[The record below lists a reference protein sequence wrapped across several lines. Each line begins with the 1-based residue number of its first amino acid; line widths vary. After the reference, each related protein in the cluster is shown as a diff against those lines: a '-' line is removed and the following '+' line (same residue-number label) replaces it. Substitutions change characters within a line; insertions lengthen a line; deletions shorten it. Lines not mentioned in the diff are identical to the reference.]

1 MGKGQAGKKVAAGGL
16 RLGPG
21 GVLCCV
27 CKRPPGR
34 VCSVGFHTCGCV
46 CAVGSARIR
55 VDASAHPGRGS
66 LSSPVG
72 GVGPG
77 GPNDCSSR
85 SSAAD
90 PSAVY
95 IGLYRS
101 WAYKAEEVEYSYFH
115 LKCRPVCLSGAGV
128 STVRQGRE

>member
-55 VDASAHPGRGS
+55 VDASRILAEA
-66 LSSPVG
+66 V
-72 GVGPG
+72 
-77 GPNDCSSR
+77 
-85 SSAAD
+85 
-90 PSAVY
+90 SAVLWGGW
-95 IGLYRS
+95 GL
-101 WAYKAEEVEYSYFH
+101 AAQMIAQAGPV
-115 LKCRPVCLSGAGV
+115 RPTPLLFI
-128 STVRQGRE
+128 

>member
-72 GVGPG
+72 GWGLAAQMIAQAGP
-77 GPNDCSSR
+77 
-85 SSAAD
+85 
-90 PSAVY
+90 V
-95 IGLYRS
+95 
-101 WAYKAEEVEYSYFH
+101 
-115 LKCRPVCLSGAGV
+115 RPTPLLFI
-128 STVRQGRE
+128 